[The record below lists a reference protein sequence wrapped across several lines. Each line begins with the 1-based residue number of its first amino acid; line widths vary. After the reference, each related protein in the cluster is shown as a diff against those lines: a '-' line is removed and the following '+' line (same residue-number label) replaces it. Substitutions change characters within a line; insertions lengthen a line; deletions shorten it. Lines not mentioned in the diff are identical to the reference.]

1 MAGILIALVAAV
13 AYSLGGVM
21 QHRAISRKTHDAFDA
36 GSLGSAA
43 RQPMWIIGLIVMAL
57 GVGIQLV
64 ALAIMPLV
72 VVQTIMVSMIFW
84 ILVFAVILEKARLG
98 RREYIGAAVLAVAVL
113 LFVVVVQPSI
123 GTTAVNFGG
132 WALMSLLV
140 VVCATVLML
149 VSRRLPAG
157 PAAALLGTAAGLIN
171 VQGAGL
177 ASASLNLLSTGGI
190 GGLFTSWL
198 PYVAAAMIVIS
209 IGVTAM
215 AFAAGPVTASIPPM
229 IAANPVFGFVL
240 GVVLLGEVW
249 STNALGYALGTVAL
263 VVMIA
268 GIVVLS
274 KSQVVAEQFAGTPD
288 VELGKELLAA
298 ADGDSATPP
307 GPAGPIETG

>member
-1 MAGILIALVAAV
+1 MTGVLIALVAAV

-21 QHRAISRKTHDAFDA
+21 QHRAISRKAHDAFDA
-36 GSLGSAA
+36 SSIGSAA
-43 RQPMWIIGLIVMAL
+43 RQPMWIIGLVVMAI
-57 GVGIQLV
+57 GVAIQLV

-84 ILVFAVILEKARLG
+84 ILVFAVIIEKARLG
-98 RREYIGAAVLAVAVL
+98 RREYLGAAVLAVAVL

-123 GTTAVNFGG
+123 GSTAVDFVG
-132 WALMSLLV
+132 WALMSFFV
-140 VVCATVLML
+140 VVCSTVLML

-177 ASASLNLLSTGGI
+177 ASASLDILSTAGI
-190 GGLFTSWL
+190 GGVFTSWL
-198 PYVAAAMIVIS
+198 PYVAAAMIIIS
-209 IGVTAM
+209 IAVTAM

-249 STNALGYALGTVAL
+249 STNAAGYVLGTLAL
-263 VVMIA
+263 IVMIA
-268 GIVVLS
+268 GIIVLS
-274 KSQVVAEQFAGTPD
+274 KSQVVAEQFAGTPEME
-288 VELGKELLAA
+288 VL
-298 ADGDSATPP
+298 
-307 GPAGPIETG
+307 

>member
-1 MAGILIALVAAV
+1 MAGVLIALVAAI
-13 AYSLGGVM
+13 AYSLGGVL

-36 GSLGSAA
+36 SGLGSAA
-43 RQPMWIIGLIVMAL
+43 RQPMWIIGLVVMAI

-84 ILVFAVILEKARLG
+84 ILIFAVIIEKARLG
-98 RREYIGAAVLAVAVL
+98 RREYLGAVVLALAVL

-177 ASASLNLLSTGGI
+177 ASASLNLLSTGGL

-198 PYVAAAMIVIS
+198 PYVAAAMIIIS
-209 IGVTAM
+209 IAVTAM

-240 GVVLLGEVW
+240 GVLLLGEVW
-249 STNALGYALGTVAL
+249 STNAAGYVLGAIALI
-263 VVMIA
+263 VMIA

-274 KSQVVAEQFAGTPD
+274 KSKVVAEQFAGTPE
-288 VELGKELLAA
+288 VALGAELLAA
-298 ADGDSATPP
+298 AESDDVDPRG
-307 GPAGPIETG
+307 GTGLV

>member
-36 GSLGSAA
+36 GSIGSAA
-43 RQPMWIIGLIVMAL
+43 RQPMWIIGLIIMAA
-57 GVGIQLV
+57 GVAIQMV
-64 ALAIMPLV
+64 SLAIMPLV

-84 ILVFAVILEKARLG
+84 ILVFAVILERARLG
-98 RREYIGAAVLAVAVL
+98 RREYVGAGVLAVAVL
-113 LFVVVVQPSI
+113 LFVVVVRPTI

-140 VVCATVLML
+140 VVCATALML

-177 ASASLNLLSTGGI
+177 ASAALNLLSTGGI
-190 GGLFTSWL
+190 GGVFTSWL
-198 PYVAAAMIVIS
+198 PYVAAAMIIIS

-249 STNALGYALGTVAL
+249 VTNALGYVLGAIAL
-263 VVMIA
+263 VVMVG

-274 KSQVVAEQFAGTPD
+274 KSQIVAEQFAGTPEA
-288 VELGKELLAA
+288 ELGEELLAA
-298 ADGDSATPP
+298 ADGDNPAAR
-307 GPAGPIETG
+307 GPAGPFDGG